1 MWFTHQWKCK
11 RNGEII
17 KASRRWMFSYKFPH
31 HKLIKYLFIF
41 IYGVWTWTTA
51 AVLSLVLVFF
61 QLVKRPEIF
70 NSKEAIFHCTGIS
83 KIFIARG
90 NRQETTYRENLLL
103 IMISVTFS
111 GQTAAKADLCSEKA
125 LCRYAFMDFQLILS
139 CGKEWSFTYN

>member
-1 MWFTHQWKCK
+1 MNVFIQVSSSQINK
-11 RNGEII
+11 I
-17 KASRRWMFSYKFPH
+17 FVYF
-31 HKLIKYLFIF
+31 YLWHLDLNNSSTPI
-41 IYGVWTWTTA
+41 
-51 AVLSLVLVFF
+51 SCSSFF

-103 IMISVTFS
+103 IVISVTFS

-139 CGKEWSFTYN
+139 CGKE